1 MVMATEQDVLRALA
15 RIQDPDLHRDIVSLG
30 FIKELKVQDGEVHFD
45 IVLTTPACPVR
56 DQMKSQAEQLVLG
69 LPGVKSVQ
77 VTMKAEVRS
86 GRRLGNEK
94 LAPSVKNIIAVASGK
109 GGVGKTTVAVN
120 LAVALARLG
129 AKTGLLDADVTGP
142 NVPLMMGLRDPQL
155 GQVEQKIVPPENHG
169 VKVISIAFFVK
180 QDEPVIW
187 RGPMVHS
194 AIVQFFSDIAWGDL
208 DYLVIDLPPG
218 TGDASLTLAQS
229 VPITG
234 VVMVTAP
241 QNAAALDVS
250 KAIKMFEKLNAPIL
264 GVVENMS
271 SFVCPH
277 CSRETDIFGGAGG
290 DELAA
295 KFNVPLLGRIPLHAA
310 IGAGGNIGYPIVAS
324 DPGSPQGLAF
334 AKLAEAVAARVSV
347 ASTRLLPVI
356 T

>member
-1 MVMATEQDVLRALA
+1 MATEQDVLRALA
-15 RIQDPDLHRDIVSLG
+15 GIQDPDLHRDIVSLG
-30 FIKELKVQDGEVHFD
+30 FIKELKVHGSEVAFD

-56 DQMKSQAEQLVLG
+56 DQMKAQAEQLVLG
-69 LPGVKSVQ
+69 LPGVKTVV
-77 VTMKAEVRS
+77 VTMKAEVRA
-86 GRRLGNEK
+86 GRRLGDEK
-94 LAPSVKNIIAVASGK
+94 LAPSVKNIVAVASGK

-120 LAVALARLG
+120 LAVALAQLG

-142 NVPLMMGLRDPQL
+142 NVPLMMGLRDPQISQID
-155 GQVEQKIVPPENHG
+155 GKITPPENYG

-229 VPITG
+229 VPVTG

-241 QNAAALDVS
+241 SNAAAMDVS
-250 KAIKMFEKLNAPIL
+250 KAIKMFEKLNAPVL

-271 SFVCPH
+271 SFACPH
-277 CSRETDIFGGAGG
+277 CGRETDIFGGSGG
-290 DELAA
+290 DEMAA
-295 KFNVPLLGRIPLHAA
+295 KFNIPLLGQIPLHASVA
-310 IGAGGNIGYPIVAS
+310 TGGNIGYPIVAS
-324 DPGSPQGLAF
+324 DPDSPQGRAF
-334 AKLAEAVAARVSV
+334 RKLAETVAARVSV
-347 ASTRLLPVI
+347 ASTRLLPVL